1 MKKRHAFTMI
11 GMAVALCVMTA
22 MGGFPELPLVL
33 GTAGDFVILAKTGI
47 TTDPA
52 SGVTGDMGVSPIAAS
67 AITGFSL
74 VMDSTFTFST
84 SAQVTG
90 KIYASDYLDPTPAK
104 MTTAISDMGT
114 AYVNA
119 AGRSGPDT
127 TEFMSGDI
135 SGQTITPGLHK
146 WSTSVL
152 INTDVWLDAQGDAD
166 AIFIF
171 QISGD
176 LTMASSQ
183 EVILMGG
190 AQAKNIFWQVE
201 GNAGAVIGTYSHFE
215 GILLTAKKIDVLT
228 GASFNGKLLAQ
239 TAVNLQG
246 NTIMDADLIPPP
258 VATNLTLTVIS
269 EHGVGEPLAGLP
281 PEGLVYTNDYGA
293 ALTNFIS
300 GLEENGGTQYVNT
313 GWAMTGNGPE
323 AGLTNSMTMVI
334 TNDAVLTWQWSTNYL
349 LTASAVGEGAVAG
362 DTNGFYAAGSS
373 VTVTATPGL
382 GYAFAGWTG
391 DVGGASTND
400 AVLALTLDQ
409 ARTIVA
415 HFSSAFIDV
424 TALVDWNVNWV
435 FDPRTGYFTGTLT
448 ITNRNESQKSLLAP
462 VWFEVASTEWH
473 WLRTPTGIDTNT
485 GMAYLDISAAVNSQ
499 LPGIGDG
506 DLALDPGESV
516 TVEGIQLMGRRTPT
530 GLVVA
535 VWTDPPAALSTPVD
549 TDGDGMPDVQETIAG
564 TSAADPNALF
574 RIRLSPDGR
583 SVQWDSAPNR
593 LYKVLIA
600 TDLRQGFVVAAD
612 NIEGTGMPATFT
624 AVPQTLGIGTA
635 GSVFFRVEVRVK

>member
-1 MKKRHAFTMI
+1 
-11 GMAVALCVMTA
+11 
-22 MGGFPELPLVL
+22 
-33 GTAGDFVILAKTGI
+33 
-47 TTDPA
+47 
-52 SGVTGDMGVSPIAAS
+52 
-67 AITGFSL
+67 
-74 VMDSTFTFST
+74 
-84 SAQVTG
+84 
-90 KIYASDYLDPTPAK
+90 
-104 MTTAISDMGT
+104 
-114 AYVNA
+114 
-119 AGRSGPDT
+119 
-127 TEFMSGDI
+127 
-135 SGQTITPGLHK
+135 
-146 WSTSVL
+146 
-152 INTDVWLDAQGDAD
+152 
-166 AIFIF
+166 
-171 QISGD
+171 
-176 LTMASSQ
+176 
-183 EVILMGG
+183 
-190 AQAKNIFWQVE
+190 
-201 GNAGAVIGTYSHFE
+201 
-215 GILLTAKKIDVLT
+215 
-228 GASFNGKLLAQ
+228 
-239 TAVNLQG
+239 
-246 NTIMDADLIPPP
+246 
-258 VATNLTLTVIS
+258 
-269 EHGVGEPLAGLP
+269 
-281 PEGLVYTNDYGA
+281 
-293 ALTNFIS
+293 
-300 GLEENGGTQYVNT
+300 VNT

-349 LTASAVGEGAVAG
+349 LDASVMGAGTVAG

-382 GYAFAGWTG
+382 GGTFAGWTG